1 MSFVMKSEP
10 ALDVRRDNATS
21 PPRDIEQFS
30 PELESDT
37 ASRLRIGNLVAGVLH
52 LVQSIVFLLIVTDF
66 DLPVTTSFAT
76 DDPALLQGAP
86 PAEIWFDFRLGY
98 GVAVFSLLSAFF
110 HFFVAT
116 VGRRTYERALAHSQN
131 PFRWIEYSLS
141 SSVMIVLLVMLL
153 GEYDVGALIA
163 IAGANASMIL
173 FGWLMERSNTP
184 GAGNTDWYPFVFGC
198 IAGIVPWIVAAIYFV
213 GALGNAEEAV
223 PPWVWGI
230 FITIFLLF
238 NVFAINQFL
247 QYKTVGKWRSY
258 PFGEGIYIAL
268 SLIAKSA
275 LMWQVYLGTVR

>member
-1 MSFVMKSEP
+1 
-10 ALDVRRDNATS
+10 
-21 PPRDIEQFS
+21 
-30 PELESDT
+30 
-37 ASRLRIGNLVAGVLH
+37 
-52 LVQSIVFLLIVTDF
+52 
-66 DLPVTTSFAT
+66 
-76 DDPALLQGAP
+76 
-86 PAEIWFDFRLGY
+86 
-98 GVAVFSLLSAFF
+98 
-110 HFFVAT
+110 
-116 VGRRTYERALAHSQN
+116 
-131 PFRWIEYSLS
+131 
-141 SSVMIVLLVMLL
+141 VLLVMLL